1 MGNMGELAKTAFK
14 LLKETAGEWSDDN
27 ASSLAASVAF
37 YTLISLAPL
46 LLVVLAVSG
55 FFFGAEAARGELF
68 DQIAGMIGPDAA
80 KVIEATIENAGKNE
94 KTGIIASVINLAVL
108 LFGATGAFAELQ
120 NALNTMW
127 GVKAKAS
134 ETKATIWN
142 YVRKRVLSFAMI
154 LVLGFLLLVSL
165 ALSAAISGLT
175 GALRGVVPEASL
187 LWQPVNFGVSF
198 VVTTVLFAM
207 MYKVLPDAK
216 VRWRDTWLGA
226 GITSLLF
233 SIGKL
238 GIGLYLGNASFGST
252 YGAAGAL
259 VVLIVWVYYSA
270 QILFFGAEF
279 TQVLARYRGEDIEP
293 DEHAVRVEVVTRE
306 ENEAPDGHDAGGGV
320 SARAPVGA
328 GSSGQL
334 SH

>member
-1 MGNMGELAKTAFK
+1 MKKLKTAFA
-14 LLKETAGEWSDDN
+14 LVKETASEWSDDN

-37 YTLISLAPL
+37 YTLVSLAPL

-68 DQIAGMIGPDAA
+68 GQISGMIGADAA
-80 KVIEATIENAGKNE
+80 KVVEATIDNAGKNE
-94 KTGIIASVINLAVL
+94 RTGIIASVINIAVL

-120 NALNTMW
+120 QALNSIW
-127 GVKAKAS
+127 GVKAKAT

-142 YVRKRVLSFAMI
+142 YLRKRFLSFAMI

-165 ALSAAISGLT
+165 ALSAIISGLT
-175 GALRGVVPEASL
+175 GALKGVVPGVSL
-187 LWQPVNFGVSF
+187 LWQPLNFGVSF
-198 VVTTVLFAM
+198 VVTTLLFAM
-207 MYKVLPDAK
+207 MYKVLPDVK
-216 VRWRDTWLGA
+216 VRWRDTWVGA
-226 GITSLLF
+226 VITSLLF
-233 SIGKL
+233 SVGKF

-279 TQVLARYRGEDIEP
+279 TQVYANFRGEAIEP
-293 DEHAVRVEVVTRE
+293 DAHAVAVDVVERE
-306 ENEAPDGHDAGGGV
+306 IPKRPADGAAAGT
-320 SARAPVGA
+320 
-328 GSSGQL
+328 
-334 SH
+334 